1 MVDQSSKKDL
11 IRELLTNTH
20 SFVCVPKIKIKTE
33 PEPEPETETEAEK
46 FK

>member
-11 IRELLTNTH
+11 IRKLLTNTH

-33 PEPEPETETEAEK
+33 PEPETETEAEK

>member
-33 PEPEPETETEAEK
+33 PEPETETEAEK